1 VLLLNGNELGEE
13 GARHLMHALTI
24 NKCLKYLGLQAS
36 GGRRRLESGW
46 RRGRGGGSRLFMLGT
61 RCTTPT
67 PPPPPLC
74 VQGSNLSAA
83 ARDVMGGAAE
93 FNPSCPDG
101 AYQLDLAA
109 AADRAV
115 AQQLAALDVASGQ
128 DLMRNITLDGRN
140 LGSCR
145 KAGWPERLPTKG
157 VLSCDFVSRRLKRD
171 VPIIDGRKFNN
182 LVKQVR
188 RPAGSGRGRLMG
200 AAAAE
205 LC

>member
-1 VLLLNGNELGEE
+1 MCDV
-13 GARHLMHALTI
+13 
-24 NKCLKYLGLQAS
+24 Y
-36 GGRRRLESGW
+36 
-46 RRGRGGGSRLFMLGT
+46 
-61 RCTTPT
+61 P
-67 PPPPPLC
+67 
-74 VQGSNLSAA
+74 QGSNLSAA

-101 AYQLDLAA
+101 SYQLNLAA

-115 AQQLAALDVASGQ
+115 AQQLVVLDVQSGQ

-140 LGSCR
+140 VASCR

-157 VLSCDFVSRRLKRD
+157 MLACDFVSRRLKKD

-182 LVKQVR
+182 LLKQFSLSSVSEKDKLALLELVAPFTYFTCKQVGTVVR
-188 RPAGSGRGRLMG
+188 CCGDLAASGVTGKGLQDVHLVATLWHRV
-200 AAAAE
+200 